1 MKRTIRHGPIILRP
15 HSRVIRHALW
25 AGRHGSG
32 LYWPSPPGAIRG
44 WRSPGATA
52 STLRLGVLKFGYQPS
67 ENPDRAHLSY
77 IRKEDDLWRNNS
89 HMTRTPGRRSS
100 EASTRWLTPYELRSA
115 PRAATSCSTR
125 SSAPPPSRTTGSP
138 SPRRSSWRIP
148 SKTWAPNW
156 SRKWRAR
163 PTTSRAT
170 APPPRSCW
178 PLPSSVMDFAT
189 SPPAPTRCC

>member
-1 MKRTIRHGPIILRP
+1 MATPQATARPGRRGDRLMAAARTRVRDEADNQAWAN
-15 HSRVIRHALW
+15 HSTASLARDPTRAL
-25 AGRHGSG
+25 GRQARLG

-163 PTTSRAT
+163 PTT
-170 APPPRSCW
+170 
-178 PLPSSVMDFAT
+178 
-189 SPPAPTRCC
+189 